1 MLRCDSSQWP
11 LLFRIPPHSV
21 GSFSRA
27 ESIRSWCWS
36 SASACFA
43 LISPFI
49 LWYAGMQIFEM
60 TIFDD
65 FSLFYVLSLKII
77 RSGSHHHHHLFGF
90 FFFPQGVPGTTAS
103 VHRPAAGSSCGSS
116 QLNHFQRPIVSM
128 RPRGWS
134 CEACTLFFFFIILIS
149 GASLFFLSV
158 ITWKWNGAVSP
169 PPVTW
174 FNCRASCRA
183 CPFQSRTISCLW
195 WYIYIYMY

>member
-77 RSGSHHHHHLFGF
+77 RSGSHHHLFGF
-90 FFFPQGVPGTTAS
+90 FFHREYLGRQLQSTDQQQAPAVAARSWTISSAPS
-103 VHRPAAGSSCGSS
+103 SLCVHVDDRARRAHC
-116 QLNHFQRPIVSM
+116 
-128 RPRGWS
+128 
-134 CEACTLFFFFIILIS
+134 FFFFYHFNIWRVFIFSVCNNLKMKRSSVPTPRYLI
-149 GASLFFLSV
+149 
-158 ITWKWNGAVSP
+158 
-169 PPVTW
+169 
-174 FNCRASCRA
+174 
-183 CPFQSRTISCLW
+183 
-195 WYIYIYMY
+195 